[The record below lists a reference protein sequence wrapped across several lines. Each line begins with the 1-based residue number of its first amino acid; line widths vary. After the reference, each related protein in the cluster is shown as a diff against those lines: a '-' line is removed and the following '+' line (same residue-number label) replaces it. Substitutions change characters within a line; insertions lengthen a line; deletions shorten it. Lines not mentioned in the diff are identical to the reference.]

1 MKTFLLKQTKLD
13 REAYIESDDYN
24 LCVCVCRPQPHA
36 MLPYQR
42 EQAWPSTHVQY
53 IMVYRVALSIVE
65 IILYSH

>member
-13 REAYIESDDYN
+13 REAYIESDDHN

-36 MLPYQR
+36 MLPYQW

-53 IMVYRVALSIVE
+53 IMVYRAALSIVE
-65 IILYSH
+65 IILYTH